1 VRTGAKAIA
10 IGLTALAL
18 GSCDNRNAGN
28 SPRDDDPNLRR
39 LVQEA
44 MPITRGL
51 EACRAAYGSFPP
63 NPDATIGC
71 LPRNTPV
78 VRQGHFL
85 AVGEWLISP
94 DSTGV
99 GYTLTRHLVGK
110 AMLMRHCANKNCR
123 WIYDPGDGKP
133 SAELKFAEAGQR

>member
-1 VRTGAKAIA
+1 VRAGAKI
-10 IGLTALAL
+10 ISVGLAALAL
-18 GSCDNRNAGN
+18 ASCDNHQAGN
-28 SPRDDDPNLRR
+28 APRDDDPNLRR

-51 EACRAAYGSFPP
+51 EGCRAAYGSFPP
-63 NPDATIGC
+63 NPEATIGC
-71 LPRNTPV
+71 LPRNTPG
-78 VRQGHFL
+78 VRQGHFV

-99 GYTLTRHLVGK
+99 GYTLTRHLEGK

-123 WIYDPGDGKP
+123 WIYDPGNGREALTLKLDG
-133 SAELKFAEAGQR
+133 SA